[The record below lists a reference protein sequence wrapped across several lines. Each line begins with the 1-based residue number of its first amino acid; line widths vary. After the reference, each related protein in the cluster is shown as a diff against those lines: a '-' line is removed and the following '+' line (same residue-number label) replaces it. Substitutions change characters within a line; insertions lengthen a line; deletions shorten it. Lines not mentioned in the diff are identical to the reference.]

1 MSTINSAED
10 LLVDLQK
17 GGRYTCDV
25 PYIHFAAYSIPKFH
39 LAAHA
44 ASCDWLTGLNHL
56 CSDGESPERAW
67 STSNPS
73 ISSTKEMGPGKQHD
87 FVAGDSSL
95 WDRDLKNMVDVYQHN
110 LFLSL
115 DANIRLKHRPRDP
128 VLNALIQNRQVKAKN
143 APGGPFPVIFSIDAT
158 FRITRLGPDGVEGVL
173 SDGVELDGDDD
184 EMPPLIDMD
193 DDEDSTLEL
202 NAVDLTLKA
211 KL

>member
-10 LLVDLQK
+10 LPVDLQK
-17 GGRYTCDV
+17 GERYTCDV

-39 LAAHA
+39 LAAHT

-67 STSNPS
+67 SASNPS
-73 ISSTKEMGPGKQHD
+73 VSSTKEMDPGKQHD
-87 FVAGDSSL
+87 FVADDSSL
-95 WDRDLKNMVDVYQHN
+95 C

-115 DANIRLKHRPRDP
+115 DANIKLKHRPLDP

-158 FRITRLGPDGVEGVL
+158 FRIIRLGPDGVEGVL
-173 SDGVELDGDDD
+173 SDGVELDGDGD

-202 NAVDLTLKA
+202 NADDLALKA